1 MCLYPQVD
9 SCKRGSFSPGKNYNP
24 QIIAPNSPGKNYFP
38 QILSRL
44 ERDAQAQERQGG
56 ALMPYRSASISH
68 SFHVDS
74 TVYSGSL
81 KLVSFL
87 IEPDSCSRYGYAVQD
102 DEGNDFNQQEQSDGN
117 TVSNTLNTKS
127 KASLK

>member
-1 MCLYPQVD
+1 MYLYPQVD

-56 ALMPYRSASISH
+56 ALMPYRSALKIH
-68 SFHVDS
+68 FFLLHFHLHFMLTILYILEV
-74 TVYSGSL
+74 
-81 KLVSFL
+81 
-87 IEPDSCSRYGYAVQD
+87 
-102 DEGNDFNQQEQSDGN
+102 
-117 TVSNTLNTKS
+117 
-127 KASLK
+127 